1 MMDDSPAESHVKD
14 RRPRRHLSDSY
25 YLVLAAAGLFQVPR
39 TIESSGTLIGILFAL
54 VIVIFSVL
62 IAVGN
67 KDRFLPMLNNRY
79 KELH

>member
-1 MMDDSPAESHVKD
+1 MMNESPAERQVKD

-39 TIESSGTLIGILFAL
+39 TIEASGAVIGVLVTL

-79 KELH
+79 KD